1 MEFNE
6 LIKGLSEK
14 LGLGLSPQDDVYVLG
29 IDDMQVTL
37 QALNEVDLLSTYG
50 EIGEP
55 PPQGLEQLLTAML
68 SANHLFQGTAGAT
81 ISRDPES
88 GKFHLCHCETL
99 SIMTVERLMESLEK
113 FVNVLETWRKLVA
126 DYRPSDPA
134 AGAAYTE
141 EPPPF
146 GADGFMAV

>member
-14 LGLGLSPQDDVYVLG
+14 LGLGLSPQDDVCVLG

-68 SANHLFQGTAGAT
+68 NANHLFQGTAGAT
-81 ISRDPES
+81 ISRDPET
-88 GKFHLCHCETL
+88 GKFYLCRCEAL
-99 SIMTVERLMESLEK
+99 SILTVERLMESLET

-134 AGAAYTE
+134 AGSAYTE

-146 GADGFMAV
+146 GGDGFMAV

>member
-6 LIKGLSEK
+6 LIKGLGEK
-14 LGLGLSPQDDVYVLG
+14 LGLELPPQDDMCVLG

-68 SANHLFQGTAGAT
+68 NANHLFQGTAGAT

-88 GKFHLCHCETL
+88 GKFYLCHCETL
-99 SIMTVERLMESLEK
+99 SMMTVERLMESLEK
-113 FVNVLETWRKLVA
+113 FVNVLETWRKLVE
-126 DYRPSDPA
+126 DYRPSETTAEGSSDM
-134 AGAAYTE
+134 

-146 GADGFMAV
+146 GGNGFMAV